1 MNIRVLP
8 LLLAVVAFGVLE
20 TSTHAQIPWYR
31 PYGPYAYP
39 PQPSYGTAYYGAGY
53 SPVEGYQRGLAD
65 VLRSSGEAAERIS
78 RARINNEE
86 ARSKYLDNKLKW
98 TEIYWQ
104 RKRLGEA
111 QLARDHA
118 EDRARRQKWMAA
130 NRDRQPEVL
139 LPSQYDPRTG
149 YIDWP
154 ETLQDPIYSNYRQQ
168 IEEQLDL
175 LASSG
180 TSDNMAKVRSLARQ
194 MQSLLKERM
203 REMSANE
210 YIGAHKFLDRLVNQ
224 MALAQAQ
231 TT

>member
-1 MNIRVLP
+1 MNTRVLP
-8 LLLAVVAFGVLE
+8 LLLAVVAFGVLG
-20 TSTHAQIPWYR
+20 TSAHAQVPWYR
-31 PYGPYAYP
+31 PFGPYAYP
-39 PQPSYGTAYYGAGY
+39 PQPYGAGYYGGGY
-53 SPVEGYQRGLAD
+53 SPVEGYQRGFAD
-65 VLRSSGEAAERIS
+65 VVRSSGEAAERFS

-86 ARSKYLDNKLKW
+86 ARTKYLDNKLKW

-111 QLARDHA
+111 QIARDHA
-118 EDRARRQKWMAA
+118 EDRARRERWMAA
-130 NRDRQPEVL
+130 NRDRKPEIL

-154 ETLQDPIYSNYRQQ
+154 ETLQDSTYSDYRQQ
-168 IEEQLDL
+168 IEEELDI

-180 TSDNMAKVRSLARQ
+180 TSGSMSKVRTLARQ
-194 MQSLLKERM
+194 MQGLLKERI
-203 REMSANE
+203 REMSPNE

-224 MALAQAQ
+224 MARAQAE